1 MSFRCF
7 INKDMAANV
16 DIAPPSEC
24 PTVIIRCVSGCNA
37 NCAVSIERTEGAIES
52 QLIIWCKRC
61 GLVRIE
67 NRKTHPTRNPLCT
80 FVPSDYQKEN
90 IRFSKKGGKELANE
104 VHSRRVP
111 KTVPSSLEYPVEYQ
125 LLMR

>member
-24 PTVIIRCVSGCNA
+24 PTVMILCISGCNA
-37 NCAVSIERTEGAIES
+37 NCAVRIERTEGAIES
-52 QLIIWCKRC
+52 QLIIRRKRC

-67 NRKTHPTRNPLCT
+67 NRETHPTRNPLCT

-90 IRFSKKGGKELANE
+90 IKFSQKGRKELTNE
-104 VHSRRVP
+104 VHSRPVP
-111 KTVPSSLEYPVEYQ
+111 KMVPLSLEYPVEYQ
-125 LLMR
+125 LSMR